1 MADSQMQGMP
11 PALASLATSLD
22 ALVLDEMNA
31 RKHDERNR
39 DAVRRSLERYG
50 WRQVVV
56 ARKSDNLVLAGN
68 CRVACARDLGW
79 THAPVI
85 FVEGTDAELRAYAL
99 ADNRSGELATW
110 DLDALALNIETI
122 IGVEDVDMLM
132 TTGFAADELHNLLPD
147 LFPPSGDS
155 STAEF
160 EPGTAEEQG
169 RLDQIKPKQCPKCGH
184 EF

>member
-1 MADSQMQGMP
+1 MTDFEMQGMP
-11 PALASLATSLD
+11 PALASLATPLVT
-22 ALVLDEMNA
+22 LVLDEINA
-31 RKHDERNR
+31 RKHDERNK

-56 ARKSDNLVLAGN
+56 ARKSDNVVLAGN
-68 CRVACARDLGW
+68 CRVTCARDLGW

-85 FVEGTDAELRAYAL
+85 FVEGTEAELRAYAL
-99 ADNRSGELATW
+99 ADNRSAELATW

-122 IGVEDVDMLM
+122 IGVDDVDALM
-132 TTGFAADELHNLLPD
+132 STGFAADELHNLLPN
-147 LFPPSGDS
+147 LFPGEGDGD
-155 STAEF
+155 AADF